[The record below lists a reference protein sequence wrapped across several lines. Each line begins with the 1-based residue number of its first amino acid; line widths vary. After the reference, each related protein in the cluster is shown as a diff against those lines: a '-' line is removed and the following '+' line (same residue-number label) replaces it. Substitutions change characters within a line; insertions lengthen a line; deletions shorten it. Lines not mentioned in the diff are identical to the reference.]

1 MAGLS
6 RESAP
11 APAPAP
17 APVPVPV
24 PAPAPAPTRELELTP
39 APALYQGCG
48 DGSGDLDVPT
58 LVRMRDQLKEQL
70 IEHNTAILAGQENFL
85 DHEIEENF
93 SQSATQNLKRDL
105 EDAKVSLQNR
115 TLALQRTQIVDAL
128 RNKLK
133 QDDED
138 SRLILA
144 KMRHILLLSWT
155 IIDYQQQI
163 HQKEQQLIDIK
174 TERLSLTKYGG
185 EKLQQI
191 HTMKK
196 RQKEKQAYVNVCET
210 EKMLYKL
217 EKERWIT
224 TIIQHVF
231 QNIIIGSRI
240 NWAEDESL
248 KAIVLQLEKNV
259 VSQ

>member
-1 MAGLS
+1 MAALS
-6 RESAP
+6 GDSAAASAP
-11 APAPAP
+11 G
-17 APVPVPV
+17 PV
-24 PAPAPAPTRELELTP
+24 PAPAPAPTRQLEPTP
-39 APALYQGCG
+39 APALYQGSG

-58 LVRMRDQLKEQL
+58 LVRLRDQLKEQL
-70 IEHNTAILAGQENFL
+70 IEHNTAILAATLSFAGQENFL

-105 EDAKVSLQNR
+105 ENAKVSLQNR
-115 TLALQRTQIVDAL
+115 TMALQRTQIVDAL

-138 SRLILA
+138 SRLILET
-144 KMRHILLLSWT
+144 MQRILLLSWT
-155 IIDYQQQI
+155 IIDYQQQV

-174 TERLSLTKYGG
+174 TDRLSLTKYGG

-191 HTMKK
+191 RTMKK
-196 RQKEKQAYVNVCET
+196 RQKKKQAYVNVCET

-259 VSQ
+259 VSL